1 MQVEYF
7 IGESDLDACQEEE
20 PSTAMGNGNMKQSV
34 HISQCKQLEVMITLP
49 CILEGVTILPNI
61 VGCIEKIRYS
71 GHDVT
76 DKDKF
81 QESDPQVYME
91 RKGISVT

>member
-7 IGESDLDACQEEE
+7 IGEPDLDACQEAK
-20 PSTAMGNGNMKQSV
+20 PSTATGNENMKQSM
-34 HISQCKQLEVMITLP
+34 HITQCKQLEVMITLP

-71 GHDVT
+71 GHDVI

-81 QESDPQVYME
+81 
-91 RKGISVT
+91 

>member
-7 IGESDLDACQEEE
+7 IGEPNSDACQEAV
-20 PSTAMGNGNMKQSV
+20 PSTAMGNGNRKQLV

-49 CILEGVTILPNI
+49 SILEGVTILPNI

-71 GHDVT
+71 GQNAT

-81 QESDPQVYME
+81 QELDSLYTWKE
-91 RKGISVT
+91 KGSV

>member
-7 IGESDLDACQEEE
+7 IGELDLDACQEAEA
-20 PSTAMGNGNMKQSV
+20 STATRNGNMKQSM

-49 CILEGVTILPNI
+49 CILEGVIILTNI
-61 VGCIEKIRYS
+61 VGCLEKIRYS

-81 QESDPQVYME
+81 
-91 RKGISVT
+91 

>member
-7 IGESDLDACQEEE
+7 IGEPDSHACQEAV
-20 PSTAMGNGNMKQSV
+20 PCTAMGNGARKQLV

-49 CILEGVTILPNI
+49 CILEGVTIVPNI
-61 VGCIEKIRYS
+61 VGCVEKIRYS

-81 QESDPQVYME
+81 QELDPQVYME

>member
-7 IGESDLDACQEEE
+7 IGEPDSNACQEVS
-20 PSTAMGNGNMKQSV
+20 PSKETINGKRKQSV
-34 HISQCKQLEVMITLP
+34 HISQCKQLEVMIIVP
-49 CILEGVTILPNI
+49 CILEGLTILPNI
-61 VGCIEKIRYS
+61 VGWVEKIRYS
-71 GHDVT
+71 GQDAT

-81 QESDPQVYME
+81 QELDPQVIME

>member
-1 MQVEYF
+1 VQVEYF
-7 IGESDLDACQEEE
+7 IGEPDSDACQEAR
-20 PSTAMGNGNMKQSV
+20 PSTTMGKWNRKQSV

-71 GHDVT
+71 GHDVI

-81 QESDPQVYME
+81 
-91 RKGISVT
+91 